1 MSYLEIEKVIGR
13 EIIDS
18 RGNPTVEAE
27 VWLADGTIGR
37 GAAPS
42 GASTGEFE
50 ALELR
55 DGDKSRFGGKGVS
68 KAVENINTTI
78 NEALVGMD
86 ASDIYAVDAAM
97 LKADGTKDKS
107 NLGAN
112 AILAVSTAA
121 ARAAAISLDVPLY
134 RFLGGVS
141 GNKLPVPMMNILNGG
156 AHAAN
161 TVDVQEFMIMPAGA
175 PSFKEGLRW
184 CTEVFHALQALLK
197 SKGLATSVG
206 DEGGFAPDLASD
218 EEAIQY
224 ILEAIE
230 KAGYVPGKDFVLAM
244 DAASSEW
251 KGSKKGEYKL
261 PKCGKVF
268 TSEELVEHWKQL
280 VEKYPI
286 YSIEDGLDEED
297 WEGWQHMTKEL
308 GGKVQLV
315 GDDLFVTNTER
326 LSKGISLGCG
336 NSILIKLN
344 QIGSVSETLEAIK
357 MAHKAGYTAIA
368 SHRSGETEDTTIADL
383 AVALNTCQIKT
394 GAPSRSERVAKYNQL
409 LRIEEELGGA
419 AQYPGFGAF
428 LIKKYITG
436 NNLRARQKAC
446 GRGGAESRPYAFVEK
461 IVRFWRKK
469 LCKISVMLPRQHT
482 QTLIFWYSIFAGWEN
497 PAVHNLKEVHNDR
510 FQTVGRL

>member
-1 MSYLEIEKVIGR
+1 MKNLAIEKVIGR

-27 VWLADGTIGR
+27 VTLADGTVGR
-37 GAAPS
+37 GCAPS

-55 DGDKSRFGGKGVS
+55 DNDKTKFGGKGVS
-68 KAVENINTTI
+68 KAVENVNTTI
-78 NEALVGMD
+78 AQVLKGVD

-112 AILAVSTAA
+112 AILAVSIAS
-121 ARAAAISLDVPLY
+121 ARAAAAALELPLY
-134 RFLGGVS
+134 RFLGGV
-141 GNKLPVPMMNILNGG
+141 NANRLPVPMMNILNGG

-197 SKGLATSVG
+197 SRGLATSVG
-206 DEGGFAPDLASD
+206 DEGGFAPDLGSD
-218 EEAIQY
+218 EEAIEV
-224 ILEAIE
+224 ILEAVK
-230 KAGYVPGKDFVLAM
+230 KAGYEPGRDFVLAM

-251 KGSKKGEYKL
+251 KGEKKGEYVL
-261 PKCGKVF
+261 PKCGKKF
-268 TSEELVEHWKQL
+268 TSAELVAHWKSL

-297 WEGWQHMTKEL
+297 WEGWQILTKEL
-308 GGKVQLV
+308 GDKVQLV

-357 MAHKAGYTAIA
+357 MAHNAGYTAVT

-409 LRIEEELGGA
+409 LRIEEQLGA
-419 AQYPGFGAF
+419 SAVYPGKGAF
-428 LIKKYITG
+428 H
-436 NNLRARQKAC
+436 
-446 GRGGAESRPYAFVEK
+446 
-461 IVRFWRKK
+461 
-469 LCKISVMLPRQHT
+469 IS
-482 QTLIFWYSIFAGWEN
+482 
-497 PAVHNLKEVHNDR
+497 K
-510 FQTVGRL
+510 

>member
-1 MSYLEIEKVIGR
+1 MGKDLDMENFLAIEKVIGR

-27 VWLADGTIGR
+27 VYLLDGTVGR

-55 DGDKSRFGGKGVS
+55 DGDKSRFGGKGVT
-68 KAVENINTTI
+68 KAVENINTVI
-78 NEALVGMD
+78 SDALKGVD

-97 LKADGTKDKS
+97 IAADGTKDKS

-112 AILAVSTAA
+112 AILAVSIAS
-121 ARAAAISLDVPLY
+121 ARAAANALEIPLY
-134 RFLGGVS
+134 RFLGGVN
-141 GNKLPVPMMNILNGG
+141 GNRLPVPMMNILNGG

-161 TVDVQEFMIMPAGA
+161 TVDVQEFMIMPVGA
-175 PSFKEGLRW
+175 PSFKEALRW
-184 CTEVFHALQALLK
+184 CAEVFHALAALLK

-224 ILEAIE
+224 ILDAV
-230 KAGYVPGKDFVLAM
+230 KDVGYEPGKDFMIAM

-251 KGSKKGEYKL
+251 KGEKKGEYVL
-261 PKCGKVF
+261 PKAGTKF
-268 TSEELVEHWKQL
+268 TSEELIEHWKKL
-280 VEKYPI
+280 VDKYPI
-286 YSIEDGLDEED
+286 ISIEDALDEED
-297 WEGWQHMTKEL
+297 WEGWQKLTAEL
-308 GGKVQLV
+308 GDKVQLV

-326 LSKGISLGCG
+326 LSKGIELGCG

-357 MAHKAGYTAIA
+357 MAHKAGYTAIS

-409 LRIEEELGGA
+409 LRIEEELGA
-419 AQYPGFGAF
+419 SAVYPGKAAF
-428 LIKKYITG
+428 NVKK
-436 NNLRARQKAC
+436 
-446 GRGGAESRPYAFVEK
+446 
-461 IVRFWRKK
+461 
-469 LCKISVMLPRQHT
+469 
-482 QTLIFWYSIFAGWEN
+482 
-497 PAVHNLKEVHNDR
+497 
-510 FQTVGRL
+510 

>member
-1 MSYLEIEKVIGR
+1 MGMDLNMENFLAIEKVIGR

-27 VWLADGTIGR
+27 VYLLDGTVGR

-55 DGDKSRFGGKGVS
+55 DGDNSRFGGKGVT
-68 KAVENINTTI
+68 KAVENINTVI
-78 NEALVGMD
+78 NDALKGIDV
-86 ASDIYAVDAAM
+86 SDIYAVDAAM
-97 LKADGTKDKS
+97 IKADGTKDKS

-112 AILAVSTAA
+112 AILAVSIAS
-121 ARAAAISLDVPLY
+121 ARAAANALEIPLY
-134 RFLGGVS
+134 RFLGGVN
-141 GNKLPVPMMNILNGG
+141 GNRLPVPMMNILNGG

-161 TVDVQEFMIMPAGA
+161 TVDVQEFMIMPVGA
-175 PSFKEGLRW
+175 PSFKEALRW
-184 CTEVFHALQALLK
+184 CTEVFHALAALLK

-224 ILEAIE
+224 ILDAV
-230 KAGYVPGKDFVLAM
+230 KDAGYEQGKDFMIAM

-251 KGSKKGEYKL
+251 NGEKKGEYVL
-261 PKCGKVF
+261 PKSGTKF
-268 TSEELVEHWKQL
+268 TSEELIEHWKKL

-286 YSIEDGLDEED
+286 ISIEDALDEED
-297 WEGWQHMTKEL
+297 WEGWQKLTAEL
-308 GGKVQLV
+308 GDKVQLV

-326 LSKGISLGCG
+326 LSKGIELGCG

-357 MAHKAGYTAIA
+357 MAHKAGYTAIS

-409 LRIEEELGGA
+409 LRIEEELGA
-419 AQYPGFGAF
+419 SAVYPGRAAF
-428 LIKKYITG
+428 NVK
-436 NNLRARQKAC
+436 R
-446 GRGGAESRPYAFVEK
+446 
-461 IVRFWRKK
+461 
-469 LCKISVMLPRQHT
+469 
-482 QTLIFWYSIFAGWEN
+482 
-497 PAVHNLKEVHNDR
+497 
-510 FQTVGRL
+510 

>member
-13 EIIDS
+13 EILDS

-27 VWLADGTIGR
+27 VTLTDGTVAR
-37 GAAPS
+37 GTAPS

-55 DGDKSRFGGKGVS
+55 DGDKSRYLGKGVS
-68 KAVENINTTI
+68 KAVNNINTVI
-78 NEALVGMD
+78 NDAIKGLN
-86 ASDIYAVDAAM
+86 ASDIYAVDGAM

-112 AILAVSTAA
+112 AILAVSIAT
-121 ARAAAISLDVPLY
+121 ARAAATAMDIPLY
-134 RFLGGVS
+134 RFLGGIS
-141 GNKLPVPMMNILNGG
+141 GNRLPVPMMNILNGG

-161 TVDVQEFMIMPAGA
+161 TVDVQEFMIMPVGA
-175 PSFKEGLRW
+175 PSFKEALRW
-184 CTEVFHALQALLK
+184 CAEVFHALAALLK

-224 ILEAIE
+224 ILEAV
-230 KAGYVPGKDFVLAM
+230 KNAGYEPGKDFMIAM

-251 KGSKKGEYKL
+251 KGEKKGEYIL
-261 PKCGKVF
+261 PKAGTKF
-268 TSEELVEHWKQL
+268 TSAELIEHWKKL

-286 YSIEDGLDEED
+286 VSIEDALDEED
-297 WEGWQHMTKEL
+297 WEGWKLLTAEI
-308 GGKVQLV
+308 GNKVQLV

-326 LSKGISLGCG
+326 LKKGIDNKCG

-357 MAHKAGYTAIA
+357 MAHKAGYTAIS
-368 SHRSGETEDTTIADL
+368 SHRSGDTADTTLSDL

-409 LRIEEELGGA
+409 LRIEEELGESA
-419 AQYPGFGAF
+419 VYPGISAF
-428 LIKKYITG
+428 SFNK
-436 NNLRARQKAC
+436 
-446 GRGGAESRPYAFVEK
+446 
-461 IVRFWRKK
+461 
-469 LCKISVMLPRQHT
+469 
-482 QTLIFWYSIFAGWEN
+482 
-497 PAVHNLKEVHNDR
+497 
-510 FQTVGRL
+510 

>member
-1 MSYLEIEKVIGR
+1 MKHLSIEKVIGR

-27 VWLADGTIGR
+27 VYLADGTIGR

-55 DGDKSRFGGKGVS
+55 DGDKERFGGKGVS
-68 KAVENINTTI
+68 KAVNNINTVI
-78 NEALVGMD
+78 NDVLKGVD

-112 AILAVSTAA
+112 AILAVSIASC
-121 ARAAAISLDVPLY
+121 RAAATALEIPLY
-134 RFLGGVS
+134 RFLGGVN
-141 GNKLPVPMMNILNGG
+141 GNRLPVPMMNILNGG

-175 PSFKEGLRW
+175 ESFREGLRW
-184 CTEVFHALQALLK
+184 CTEVFHALAALLK
-197 SKGLATSVG
+197 SRGLATSVG
-206 DEGGFAPDLASD
+206 DEGGFAPNLGSD
-218 EEAIQY
+218 EEAIEC
-224 ILEAIE
+224 ILEAIR
-230 KAGYVPGKDFVLAM
+230 KAGYEPGKDFVLAM

-251 KGSKKGEYKL
+251 KGAKKGEYIL
-261 PKCGKVF
+261 PKCGRKY
-268 TSEELVEHWKQL
+268 TSAELVEHWKKL
-280 VEKYPI
+280 CEKYPI

-297 WEGWQHMTKEL
+297 WEGWQVLTREL
-308 GGKVQLV
+308 GG
-315 GDDLFVTNTER
+315 NTER

-357 MAHKAGYTAIA
+357 MAHNAGYTAVT

-409 LRIEEELGGA
+409 LRIEEELGA
-419 AQYPGFGAF
+419 SAVYPGKKAF
-428 LIKKYITG
+428 HI
-436 NNLRARQKAC
+436 
-446 GRGGAESRPYAFVEK
+446 SR
-461 IVRFWRKK
+461 
-469 LCKISVMLPRQHT
+469 
-482 QTLIFWYSIFAGWEN
+482 
-497 PAVHNLKEVHNDR
+497 
-510 FQTVGRL
+510 

>member
-1 MSYLEIEKVIGR
+1 MGKDLDMENFLAIEKVIGR

-27 VWLADGTIGR
+27 VYLLDGTVGR
-37 GAAPS
+37 GTAPS

-55 DGDKSRFGGKGVS
+55 DGDKSRFGGKGVV
-68 KAVENINTTI
+68 KAVENINTVI
-78 NEALVGMD
+78 NDALKGVD

-97 LKADGTKDKS
+97 IAADGTKDKS

-112 AILAVSTAA
+112 AILAVSIAS
-121 ARAAAISLDVPLY
+121 ARAAANALEIPLY
-134 RFLGGVS
+134 RFLGGVN
-141 GNKLPVPMMNILNGG
+141 GNRLPVPMMNILNGG

-161 TVDVQEFMIMPAGA
+161 TVDVQEFMIMPVGA
-175 PSFKEGLRW
+175 PSFKEALRW
-184 CTEVFHALQALLK
+184 CAEVFHALAALLK

-224 ILEAIE
+224 ILDAV
-230 KAGYVPGKDFVLAM
+230 KDVGYEPGKDFMIAM

-251 KGSKKGEYKL
+251 KGEKKGEYVL
-261 PKCGKVF
+261 PKAGTKF
-268 TSEELVEHWKQL
+268 TSEELIEHWKKL
-280 VEKYPI
+280 VDKYPI
-286 YSIEDGLDEED
+286 ISIEDALDEED
-297 WEGWQHMTKEL
+297 WEGWQKLTAEL
-308 GGKVQLV
+308 GDKVQLV

-326 LSKGISLGCG
+326 LSKGIELGCG

-357 MAHKAGYTAIA
+357 MAHKAGYTAIS

-409 LRIEEELGGA
+409 LRIEEELGA
-419 AQYPGFGAF
+419 SAVYPGKAAF
-428 LIKKYITG
+428 NVKK
-436 NNLRARQKAC
+436 
-446 GRGGAESRPYAFVEK
+446 
-461 IVRFWRKK
+461 
-469 LCKISVMLPRQHT
+469 
-482 QTLIFWYSIFAGWEN
+482 
-497 PAVHNLKEVHNDR
+497 
-510 FQTVGRL
+510 